1 MILLWFSLNQI
12 VSGAENE
19 YYKYLRT
26 DSAHVYTWNAAT
38 SSWLPGSVQLYTYVE
53 GKMTSVLTIDYAS
66 RALQARTDYLYNT
79 DGLMSTETSYL
90 FSGNIWVTL
99 TRNLYSYDEL
109 GRYSEIHIQKWINS
123 DWVDDR
129 IQMNYVYD
137 EFSRQLKFQAIYFRN
152 NTWTDPTTENSYY
165 NADGLLE
172 RREAVYFNGNTDYEV
187 IYTYDG
193 SELLAEA
200 YSHYPSGSGWINWW
214 LVDYD
219 YNPCGLR
226 LEQVRYT
233 GNGTEWVPSAR
244 VVSFTYFKPD
254 LCPDKKVP
262 VCRDGSTVIVKK
274 TVVQNRLNHG
284 DCLGPCPEGKGSNS
298 PAKKSAKT
306 EQSEIPFTIYPNPAT
321 DRITVVRNGYDENI
335 SKVELTDMNG
345 RTLRSEVV
353 SDDGDIVIPR
363 NGLISGQYL
372 VRVYG
377 DQVYSMIVI
386 FN

>member
-1 MILLWFSLNQI
+1 MILMWFSLNQI
-12 VSGAENE
+12 VSGAVNE

-38 SSWLPGSVQLYTYVE
+38 SSWLPGSVQLYTYDK

-79 DGLMSTETSYL
+79 DGLMSAETSYA
-90 FSGNIWVTL
+90 FSGNTWVTL
-99 TRNLYSYDEL
+99 TRNLYSYDQL
-109 GRYSEIHIQKWINS
+109 GRYSEIRIQKWINS
-123 DWVDDR
+123 DWADDR

-137 EFSRQLKFQAIYFRN
+137 EFGRQMKYQAIYFRN
-152 NTWTDPTTENSYY
+152 NTWTDPTTEYSYY

-172 RREAVYFNGNTDYEV
+172 RREAIYYNGNTDYEV

-193 SELLAEA
+193 SQLLTEA

-214 LVDYD
+214 LVDYE

-226 LEQVRYT
+226 LVQIRFN
-233 GNGTEWVPSAR
+233 GSGTEWIPSAR

-262 VCRDGSTVIVKK
+262 VCRDGNTVMVKK
-274 TVVQNRLNHG
+274 TVVQNRLDHG
-284 DCLGPCPEGKGSNS
+284 DCLGPCPDSKGS
-298 PAKKSAKT
+298 AAVKMKSAGT
-306 EQSEIPFTIYPNPAT
+306 GPALPFTIYPNPAT
-321 DRITVVRNGYDENI
+321 NQITVVRNGYDKSI
-335 SKVELTDMNG
+335 SRVELTDMNG
-345 RTLRSEVV
+345 NTMRSEFV
-353 SDDGDIVIPR
+353 SDDGDIVILR
-363 NGLISGQYL
+363 GGLMSGQYI
-372 VRVYG
+372 VRIYG